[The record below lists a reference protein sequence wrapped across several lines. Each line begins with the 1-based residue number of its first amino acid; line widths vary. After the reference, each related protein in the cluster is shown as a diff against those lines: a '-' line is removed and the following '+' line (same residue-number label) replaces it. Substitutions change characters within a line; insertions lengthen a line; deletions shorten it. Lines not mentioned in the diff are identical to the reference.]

1 MIHGIF
7 FDLDGTLFDTK
18 PDILA
23 AYRSVFQ
30 ALGVPFDPEKL
41 RIGPPLTEC
50 LRQFLPDITPEETAR
65 TVAAFQNFYDRSDFA
80 GTVPYPGI
88 PEALAALR
96 QAGYKLFIATNKR
109 LLPTVK
115 ILETKGIMPL
125 FTDVYACDSDPVH
138 RRTKAEYLQI
148 AMEKYCLAPENCL
161 MVGDTRLD
169 AAAGHAAKLRVIGV
183 NWGYDSHEELAS
195 ANPDWIISRAEELVN
210 LVENL

>member
-30 ALGVPFDPEKL
+30 SNGIPFDPEKL

-50 LRQFLPDITPEETAR
+50 LRQFMPEITPEETAR
-65 TVAAFQNFYDRSDFA
+65 MVADFREFYDHSDFA
-80 GTVPYPGI
+80 GTIPYPGI
-88 PEALAALR
+88 PEALAALHA
-96 QAGYKLFIATNKR
+96 AGYKLFVATNKR
-109 LLPTVK
+109 LTPTLK
-115 ILETKGIMPL
+115 ILELKGIMPY
-125 FTDVYACDSDPVH
+125 FTDVYACDSDPDK

-148 AMEKYCLAPENCL
+148 AMQKYDLAPENCL

-169 AAAGHAAKLRVIGV
+169 VEAGHGAALRVVGV
-183 NWGYDSHEELAS
+183 DWGYDSREELAS
-195 ANPDWIISRAEELVN
+195 AGPERIISRAEELVN
-210 LVENL
+210 LAETL